1 MTSNGHDVLWNQ
13 VESRQGLVNVP
24 STMAGS
30 VFGMLSSAPTWNIFR
45 NNSLQNTVHTPY
57 QSLPCQ
63 SKCSNTKRESKHP
76 HLSVQDA
83 NSPWQQSMLKNYIIY
98 IYSSCHR
105 SHILNPSIPGPSCL
119 GVLARLPYTPFVGD
133 LHPSR
138 ASLGAEHRAEQLLIV
153 PGLFHLLPQR

>member
-1 MTSNGHDVLWNQ
+1 MEPSGVKARIGQCTQYYGWECLWNV
-13 VESRQGLVNVP
+13 VEC
-24 STMAGS
+24 T
-30 VFGMLSSAPTWNIFR
+30 
-45 NNSLQNTVHTPY
+45 
-57 QSLPCQ
+57 
-63 SKCSNTKRESKHP
+63 
-76 HLSVQDA
+76 HLEHFQE
-83 NSPWQQSMLKNYIIY
+83 QQSPKYSPYAIPIPTMPIKMFEHQTRIKTPASICPGCQFPLAAKHAEKLYYIY